1 MSELSTAPKERLT
14 SIQKRLDEARL
25 AGRWLMWAGWGL
37 AMLWWGA
44 AFGGAIALVGFVRLE
59 SFGTAAVI
67 AGVITLILPG
77 FLMIVASLFAR
88 EQVRSSASN
97 ALVIEAAA
105 QLLQPLET
113 TGEAATNF
121 AQSMQQASS
130 EVDKTMSHALTAM
143 RAVSEE
149 LGDERHRLES
159 VTYASADNARDLATR
174 LSEERTTLEDLTREL
189 QRQTETL
196 NTAIPSQIKLMVESA
211 NQASQDVAS
220 AEDGLK
226 ARLAS
231 LDTTGQNL
239 RTRIE
244 ALDHLASEAEK
255 RNETLL
261 FAISRM
267 EEKLEQS
274 RRTVETASRAG
285 ELAAAAATTTGDRL
299 VDSVN
304 AALDHARQASREIQE
319 QSFQASETAAKALA
333 NLKRAGEEASVAVQS
348 AAISLNSDEP
358 DLHDDELFK
367 EADTTDLVETEEVE
381 TQAPQIEETAELPQS
396 PSRVRDDELFEVN
409 ADKMAAAML
418 EDIPNEADPEMSA
431 EDDEIV
437 ETDVEVID
445 AVYEETE
452 TPQVNGSDQS
462 NSIIEPPKRT
472 PATNGSATLSDIIA
486 DMEREDSP
494 TLSRE
499 ETAERLIDRLTESG
513 IKLNEIFKPRD
524 KKRIALA
531 ARRGDSKRRVSTRQ
545 SAGRQV
551 ERVRGRLR
559 SDSDL
564 MALARDFIALE
575 ESDALNALE
584 NTRESRKHASPRL
597 ATYLLLDAALD

>member
-1 MSELSTAPKERLT
+1 
-14 SIQKRLDEARL
+14 
-25 AGRWLMWAGWGL
+25 
-37 AMLWWGA
+37 
-44 AFGGAIALVGFVRLE
+44 
-59 SFGTAAVI
+59 
-67 AGVITLILPG
+67 
-77 FLMIVASLFAR
+77 
-88 EQVRSSASN
+88 
-97 ALVIEAAA
+97 
-105 QLLQPLET
+105 
-113 TGEAATNF
+113 
-121 AQSMQQASS
+121 
-130 EVDKTMSHALTAM
+130 
-143 RAVSEE
+143 
-149 LGDERHRLES
+149 
-159 VTYASADNARDLATR
+159 
-174 LSEERTTLEDLTREL
+174 
-189 QRQTETL
+189 
-196 NTAIPSQIKLMVESA
+196 
-211 NQASQDVAS
+211 
-220 AEDGLK
+220 DGLK

-267 EEKLEQS
+267 EGKLEQS
-274 RRTVETASRAG
+274 RKTVETASRAG

-333 NLKRAGEEASVAVQS
+333 NLKRAGEEASVAIQS
-348 AAISLNSDEP
+348 AAISLNTDQP
-358 DLHDDELFK
+358 DLHDEELFK
-367 EADTTDLVETEEVE
+367 EAEATDIVETEEIE
-381 TQAPQIEETAELPQS
+381 TQAPQIEETAEFPQS

-409 ADKMAAAML
+409 ADKMAAAIL
-418 EDIPNEADPEMSA
+418 EAVSDETDPETPTEDNNIVKA
-431 EDDEIV
+431 EV
-437 ETDVEVID
+437 QVID

-452 TPQVNGSDQS
+452 IPKVNGSDQS

-575 ESDALNALE
+575 ENDALNALE